1 MDAPLGERERLKL
14 QIIARAQ
21 LPFAEQRAGFEDSL
35 IRFVEGA
42 WSSLDPA
49 PYQPSWAIDA
59 LCEHL
64 QAVADGQI
72 RKLLV
77 NLSPRCGKTLVTS
90 VCFPAWVW
98 AQRDISYLKG
108 PQVRFLCG
116 SYNDDLSLQNSTRHR
131 RLLLSPWY
139 QRYWGRR
146 FQLTQDQSAKAK
158 FDTTAG
164 GSRISTSA
172 RGLLLGVGGD
182 CLVVDDPHNLPRA
195 KQKDCRR

>member
-1 MDAPLGERERLKL
+1 MDAPLSERERLKL
-14 QIIARAQ
+14 QVIARAQ
-21 LPFAEQRAGFEDSL
+21 LPLAEERAELEDSL
-35 IRFVEGA
+35 ISFVEAA
-42 WSSLDPA
+42 WPSLDPT
-49 PYQPSWAIDA
+49 PYQRSWAIDA

-72 RKLLV
+72 RKLLI

-98 AQRDISYLKG
+98 AQRDVSYLRG

-146 FQLTQDQSAKAK
+146 FQLTQDQAAKAK

-172 RGLLLGVGGD
+172 RGSENRTLLLQRGNVRERPF
-182 CLVVDDPHNLPRA
+182 LA
-195 KQKDCRR
+195 FA